1 MPTFVTKLAPQAVL
15 LVFAI
20 YWSWPSLTQSIPSTA
35 SPATKDKKGGSSL
48 DFSAAVLSPT
58 FPSPPKRD
66 LFELPGATRLVKNK
80 RGTSKSGHAAGLKGA
95 GFTLADAKDSGLILN
110 ATCIVG
116 QQRLA
121 LINGQVYKEKD
132 TIKGKGSGDDP
143 VNWVITDILPHKVL
157 LLHQGTP
164 LQLSYPNGAEKS
176 ASKSDADKSS
186 SRVMK

>member
-1 MPTFVTKLAPQAVL
+1 MPTFVTKLAPQAIL
-15 LVFAI
+15 LAFAI
-20 YWSWPSLTQSIPSTA
+20 YWSWPSLTQSISNTA
-35 SPATKDKKGGSSL
+35 SSTVKDKKGGSPL

-66 LFELPGATRLVKNK
+66 LFELPGAAHLAKNK
-80 RGTSKSGHAAGLKGA
+80 RGKSKSGKAAGLKGA
-95 GFTLADAKDSGLILN
+95 AFSLADAKDSGLVLS

-116 QQRLA
+116 RQRLA

-143 VNWVITDILPHKVL
+143 INWVITDILPHKVL

-164 LQLSYPNGAEKS
+164 LQLNYPNGAEKS

-186 SRVMK
+186 PHVMK